1 MSIFKSNI
9 DISNT
14 SLPLDTTGSGAAL
27 EAYDYVIDAITETNI
42 SSSFVT
48 NTAEELEKAQEQSVS
63 SINPRRLLYGEV
75 RTAGAIGFHADD
87 NVIGYPVLQ
96 RIHIFSDGEVST
108 LGHPYINGRLA
119 RPLIETWMQDTFQYD
134 TFDGLINQN
143 LDSMSLLHPADW
155 DASFDMSNIAC
166 VYTTNIM
173 NPDVYGV
180 SLPDITFKVRGKK
193 LYDPRKDSTSG
204 SILYD
209 SSLGVSTH
217 RINNTNTYS
226 YNTNSAL
233 CLLDYMMN
241 NVAGMG
247 EPFSKF
253 DEQSLRDALDICDEN
268 VLDANNQIRKKYTCN
283 GTIFA
288 NKSHR
293 ENIKQILTTMN
304 GKLIY
309 SGGKYHIK
317 PYAYCG
323 KPEADNPSPHPTVV
337 DESMIVGDISYT
349 SKQGL
354 RSTYNRVKGK
364 FNSKHDEYVVTD
376 YPVQFSSADSDG
388 LTYEDKDGQTLYLEY
403 NLPLTTHSEDAQR
416 LARLMMLRSRMQAT
430 VQFTTNMKGLT
441 YKVGDFIT
449 FSNNILGFPTNAPKE
464 FEIVDYRIINNMYT
478 GIQVEITAKETV
490 EAIYNWTAN
499 DAIDYLGDETVD
511 QWDGF
516 LPPPQ
521 NLSLT
526 ESLDVSDPNNPRS
539 VARVAL
545 DAADPERLKH
555 YEITFYDAIDGSIK
569 HVFTTKNNISNYD
582 NEIIHE
588 HPLQVRVKTVSIRD
602 LASVAVVAT
611 GAISLRQ
618 YERLSYPPLPY
629 PSSDLSAPTDA
640 EFIAY
645 FGRPPQKNDVILA
658 YISQNGVILD
668 SKQYYYEPDIRHDV
682 EYFNGHLT
690 RSTDDPMTHR
700 HVFMLPNSLWNN
712 TVTWTYSIS
721 DYASNMSGFTTFQN
735 ITALTTNQG
744 GRFQIDF
751 TFDQSDFS
759 GAVPWYEIGHLSV
772 TATYPSGSVTW
783 TTQQDNSGV
792 KIRLIALE

>member
-1 MSIFKSNI
+1 MSIFKSDI
-9 DISNT
+9 GISNNL
-14 SLPLDTTGSGAAL
+14 LPLDTTGSGAAL

-42 SSSFVT
+42 TTSFVT
-48 NTAEELEKAQEQSVS
+48 NTTEELEKAQEQAAS
-63 SINPRRLLYGEV
+63 SINPRRLLYGTV
-75 RTAGAIGFHADD
+75 RTAGAIVFHNILDAT
-87 NVIGYPVLQ
+87 GYPQLQ
-96 RIHIFSDGEVST
+96 RIHAFSDGEVHIFSN
-108 LGHPYINGRLA
+108 PYLNGRLA
-119 RPLIETWMQDTFQYD
+119 RPNVDTWMQG
-134 TFDGLINQN
+134 TFDNDVFKGLINQN
-143 LDSMSLLHPADW
+143 IANTNLNHPSEW
-155 DASFDMSNIAC
+155 DANFDMSNIAC
-166 VYTTNIM
+166 VYTVNSL
-173 NPDVYGV
+173 NPDVYGSALPNITYKV
-180 SLPDITFKVRGKK
+180 SGKN

-217 RINNTNTYS
+217 RIDNTTTWQYS
-226 YNTNSAL
+226 TNSAL

-241 NVAGMG
+241 NVVGMG

-268 VLDANNQIRKKYTCN
+268 ITDSNNQPRKKYTCN

-288 NKSHR
+288 NKTHR

-323 KPEADNPSPHPTVV
+323 KPEADSPSPHPTVV

-349 SKQGL
+349 AKQGL

-364 FNSKHDEYVVTD
+364 FNSEHDNYVVTD

-388 LTYEDKDGQTLYLEY
+388 LTYDDKDGQTLYLEY
-403 NLPLTTHSEDAQR
+403 NLPLTTNVEDAQR

-449 FSNNILGFPTNAPKE
+449 FSNNILGFPSNAPKE
-464 FEIVDYRIINNMYT
+464 FEIVDYKIINNIGT

-490 EAIYNWTAN
+490 QPIYNWTAS
-499 DAIDYLGDETVD
+499 DAIDYLGDETID
-511 QWDGF
+511 DWDGF
-516 LPPPQ
+516 LPLPQ
-521 NLSLT
+521 NVTLT

-539 VARVAL
+539 VARVAF
-545 DAADPERLKH
+545 DAADTERLKH
-555 YEITFYDAIDGSIK
+555 YEITFFDAIDGSIK

-582 NEIIHE
+582 NEIIHT
-588 HPLQVRVKTVSIRD
+588 HPLRVRVKTVSIRD

-611 GAISLRQ
+611 GAIFLRQ
-618 YERLSYPPLPY
+618 YENLSYPPLPY

-658 YISQNGVILD
+658 YIEQDGIILD
-668 SKQYYYEPDIRHDV
+668 SKQYYYEPDIRHDADLGDV
-682 EYFNGHLT
+682 LT
-690 RSTDDPMTHR
+690 SSQGNPLTHR
-700 HVFMLPNSLWNN
+700 HTFLLPQSLWNN
-712 TVTWTYSIS
+712 SVTWTFSIS
-721 DYASNMSGFTTFQN
+721 NYSSSVASYTTFQN
-735 ITALTTNQG
+735 LQTETTNQG
-744 GRFQIDF
+744 GRFEMDF
-751 TFDQSDFS
+751 TFYQSDFT
-759 GAVPWYEIGHLSV
+759 GTNLPWFEQGDLTV
-772 TATYPSGSVTW
+772 TATWATGSVTW
-783 TTQQDNSGV
+783 STQNDYHA
-792 KIRLIALE
+792 KITLFALN